1 MAIRPMDDSD
11 SRLAQAPE
19 PTAFDYSLVLAKIGA
34 LAFPF
39 LGTGITLFD
48 LVTAPLR
55 NKRFTDWCEQLRLR
69 LNELSQKVD
78 GLTPQA
84 LATNDAFISAFAQAT
99 QAVIRTHQKEKLE
112 ALRNAVLNVAV
123 AKAPSEDMQLMF
135 LNLVDSFT
143 PIHLQILASIQS
155 RNRATITH
163 LRDRR
168 DEADQA
174 ICDLRD
180 RGLINDTR
188 PYAARGRDSPDGLL
202 YFDWDI
208 TNMGKQFFNFI
219 KAPV

>member
-11 SRLAQAPE
+11 SRLAQVPE
-19 PTAFDYSLVLAKIGA
+19 PSGFDYSLALAKIGA

-39 LGTGITLFD
+39 LGTGISLFD

-69 LNELSQKVD
+69 LNQLSQKVD
-78 GLTPQA
+78 GLTPQS

-99 QAVIRTHQKEKLE
+99 QAVIRTHQKEKLD

-123 AKAPSEDMQLMF
+123 SKAPSEDLQLMF
-135 LNLVDSFT
+135 LNLVDTFT
-143 PIHLQILASIQS
+143 PMHLEILASIQS

-174 ICDLRD
+174 VCDLRD

-188 PYAARGRDSPDGLL
+188 PYTARMVCSISTGTSRTWGRS
-202 YFDWDI
+202 F
-208 TNMGKQFFNFI
+208 
-219 KAPV
+219 